1 MNRIGLF
8 FFLIIP
14 LASQVMAADKIKV
27 MHLTGQSNK
36 YHSWKGTGD
45 AINEHLKSAGIFE
58 VHVVTS
64 PAGGEDISGFSPKFD
79 NYDVIVLNY
88 DGAEWSEKTKTA
100 FVEYVRNGGGIVTVH
115 GANNSFAYWP
125 EYNDCLLYT
134 SPSPRDLSTSRMPS
148 SA

>member
-58 VHVVTS
+58 AVSYTHLTL
-64 PAGGEDISGFSPKFD
+64 PTKR
-79 NYDVIVLNY
+79 IV
-88 DGAEWSEKTKTA
+88 
-100 FVEYVRNGGGIVTVH
+100 
-115 GANNSFAYWP
+115 
-125 EYNDCLLYT
+125 
-134 SPSPRDLSTSRMPS
+134 
-148 SA
+148 